1 MGDTTSVRMKR
12 IVLMILIAGSGMVI
26 GCSSNNTN
34 GSTDSANVIVSDTAT
49 SGMGADTTSAKT
61 DSLRDSL
68 NR

>member
-1 MGDTTSVRMKR
+1 MGNTTSLRKR
-12 IVLMILIAGSGMVI
+12 IVLTLLIASGGLVI

-34 GSTDSANVIVSDTAT
+34 SSTDSADVMVSDTAT

>member
-1 MGDTTSVRMKR
+1 MKR
-12 IVLMILIAGSGMVI
+12 IIYMALIAGSFTAI

-34 GSTDSANVIVSDTAT
+34 NESADSTDMMMPDTAE
-49 SGMGADTTSAKT
+49 SMMGADTTSAKT

>member
-1 MGDTTSVRMKR
+1 MKR
-12 IVLMILIAGSGMVI
+12 IVLIMLIASSGMVI

-34 GSTDSANVIVSDTAT
+34 SSTDSADVMVSDTST